1 MALLSPP
8 KRECKIIAK
17 TPAAQVFPK
26 DFFKTG
32 GFFCLSCWES
42 LESINVKIAFVVL
55 KQEGGDGDCGAS
67 LATQDGEERGM
78 TRERREKRQAKRGKR
93 QKNGEN
99 GGTGERGNG
108 ENGKDRDQT
117 GEGGESEEG
126 KELGKEDEEA
136 DGDGGEDE
144 EEDGSGGYVFG
155 GFDEGMP
162 IWRDTI
168 ADFLNGGVEAFG
180 HEDATDA
187 KDDCAPFPGGD
198 AEDDACGNDTDGGG
212 KMDLGVALVA
222 EEGCYALEGETK
234 GFIELHNLI

>member
-1 MALLSPP
+1 MLNQ
-8 KRECKIIAK
+8 KG
-17 TPAAQVFPK
+17 
-26 DFFKTG
+26 D
-32 GFFCLSCWES
+32 
-42 LESINVKIAFVVL
+42 
-55 KQEGGDGDCGAS
+55 DGDCGAS

-78 TRERREKRQAKRGKR
+78 TGERREKRQAKRGKR
-93 QKNGEN
+93 QEN
-99 GGTGERGNG
+99 GGTGEKTGEQ
-108 ENGKDRDQT
+108 ENGKDWGQT
-117 GEGGESEEG
+117 GEGGKSEEG
-126 KELGKEDEEA
+126 KELGEEDEEA

-162 IWRDTI
+162 IWRDTV
-168 ADFLNGGVEAFG
+168 ADFLDGGVEAFG
-180 HEDATDA
+180 HEDAADA
-187 KDDCAPFPGGD
+187 EDDCAPFPWGD

>member
-1 MALLSPP
+1 MTGE
-8 KRECKIIAK
+8 KGK
-17 TPAAQVFPK
+17 K
-26 DFFKTG
+26 DR
-32 GFFCLSCWES
+32 L
-42 LESINVKIAFVVL
+42 
-55 KQEGGDGDCGAS
+55 
-67 LATQDGEERGM
+67 
-78 TRERREKRQAKRGKR
+78 
-93 QKNGEN
+93 N
-99 GGTGERGNG
+99 GGKDRRTGRTGERGNGENG

-126 KELGKEDEEA
+126 KELGEEDEEA